1 MTGVHRPD
9 RPAHLRWRKAS
20 ASSIGNCVEVAAD
33 CGEVLLRD
41 SKDPTGPWIRYT
53 AAEWVKAQ
61 RQSPRLMNLTP
72 LNRTRATAAGAAR

>member
-53 AAEWVKAQ
+53 AAEWDAFIQ
-61 RQSPRLMNLTP
+61 
-72 LNRTRATAAGAAR
+72 GAKDGEFDSLV